1 MYTNIHVVKDHCSEL
16 QNLLLIAHID
26 EQLQVD
32 VIYDTFGLIITP
44 IYGVNDHI
52 CHNRASIGLKK
63 TRGLVSVTLECDAI
77 GVINRDAPVCF

>member
-1 MYTNIHVVKDHCSEL
+1 MYVVKDHCSQL

-26 EQLQVD
+26 EQQQVD
-32 VIYDTFGLIITP
+32 VTYDTYGLIITS

-63 TRGLVSVTLECDAI
+63 KQGGLVSVTLECDAI

>member
-32 VIYDTFGLIITP
+32 VIYDTYGLIITL
-44 IYGVNDHI
+44 I
-52 CHNRASIGLKK
+52 
-63 TRGLVSVTLECDAI
+63 
-77 GVINRDAPVCF
+77 